1 MEKHPKYERTAL
13 FRCQDS
19 HRSIGCPTLA
29 PDIVQRSALQSLKP
43 AACTSPSPLPLSVN
57 MAEYPALESDRYGGF
72 TAIGSSVWGTPLLRT
87 ATDGPD
93 DDFGFM
99 QPGPDFR

>member
-1 MEKHPKYERTAL
+1 
-13 FRCQDS
+13 
-19 HRSIGCPTLA
+19 
-29 PDIVQRSALQSLKP
+29 
-43 AACTSPSPLPLSVN
+43 
-57 MAEYPALESDRYGGF
+57 MADYPALEYDRYGEF

-87 ATDGPD
+87 ATDDPD